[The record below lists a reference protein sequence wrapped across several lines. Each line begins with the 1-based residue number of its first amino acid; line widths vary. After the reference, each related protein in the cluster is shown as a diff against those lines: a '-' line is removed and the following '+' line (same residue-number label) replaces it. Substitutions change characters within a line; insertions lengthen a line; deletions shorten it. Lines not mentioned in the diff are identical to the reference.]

1 MAAVHRL
8 ALVPRLGDRASA
20 SMLDELD
27 MSVISFD
34 KLRDTRERPD
44 AQFVRKDEHGQT
56 MYLFALEYEMGPSTW
71 SAKIW
76 AYSFEDAEM
85 RVKAMRESLAVC
97 GQMHASIGA

>member
-1 MAAVHRL
+1 MN
-8 ALVPRLGDRASA
+8 
-20 SMLDELD
+20 
-27 MSVISFD
+27 VISFT
-34 KLRDTRERPD
+34 KLRDIRERPD
-44 AQFVRKDEHGQT
+44 AQFVRKDEHGQV

>member
-1 MAAVHRL
+1 
-8 ALVPRLGDRASA
+8 
-20 SMLDELD
+20 MLDEFD

-34 KLRDTRERPD
+34 KLRDRRERPD
-44 AQFVRKDEHGQT
+44 PQFVRTDDHGQV
-56 MYLFALEYEMGPSTW
+56 MYLFALEYEMGQSTW